1 MILKTNISL
10 GLYYGHLDALKG
22 EVLKSSVVLL
32 IHIATGGFTGLFKE
46 EDIFD

>member
-22 EVLKSSVVLL
+22 EVLKST
-32 IHIATGGFTGLFKE
+32 IATGGFTGLLKKKAYLIRFLL
-46 EDIFD
+46 I

>member
-22 EVLKSSVVLL
+22 EVLKSTIAVVLL
-32 IHIATGGFTGLFKE
+32 DYLKKKAYLIRFLLI
-46 EDIFD
+46 

>member
-22 EVLKSSVVLL
+22 ELLKST
-32 IHIATGGFTGLFKE
+32 IATGGFTELFKE
-46 EDIFD
+46 EGIFD